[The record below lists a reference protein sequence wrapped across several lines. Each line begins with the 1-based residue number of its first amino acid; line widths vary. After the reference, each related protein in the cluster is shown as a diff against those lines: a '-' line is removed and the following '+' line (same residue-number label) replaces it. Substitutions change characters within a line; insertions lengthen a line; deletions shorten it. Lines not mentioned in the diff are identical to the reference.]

1 MKYLYSSLK
10 GASGSPLWSTREFES
25 PGLCLNKNGSLEKLK
40 EFTPFEEPSIWI
52 IKKLKQIFLN
62 EKMFEFKKMIEF
74 IKWEE

>member
-1 MKYLYSSLK
+1 MKSLYSSSK

-25 PGLCLNKNGSLEKLK
+25 PGLCLNKREVLKKLK
-40 EFTPFEEPSIWI
+40 EFTPFEEPRIWT

-74 IKWEE
+74 ILFA